1 MVIKTDYNTKISE
14 IENKIVTDH
23 DHDKHITTQ
32 EFNKLTSENVTAW
45 LAQANLARK
54 INIANFIKKTDS
66 NKNELNELSKKV
78 KVVPAKRLTKDLI
91 NKCTTLNGAKC
102 FSSGTLQNYLV
113 FVQAKKYVK
122 YFSSSTRIDSWKSNG
137 ISEKYMKIYL
147 NQTAILHKRL
157 LIIIY

>member
-45 LAQANLARK
+45 LAQAKLARK

-66 NKNELNELSKKV
+66 NKNELN
-78 KVVPAKRLTKDLI
+78 
-91 NKCTTLNGAKC
+91 
-102 FSSGTLQNYLV
+102 
-113 FVQAKKYVK
+113 
-122 YFSSSTRIDSWKSNG
+122 
-137 ISEKYMKIYL
+137 
-147 NQTAILHKRL
+147 
-157 LIIIY
+157 